1 LGVAERVVLSELI
14 ASAFHDVHRAI
25 KAGEVDELW
34 AKGGRGSTKSSYASV
49 EIMLG
54 LTADT
59 QAHALVTRRYDNELR
74 DSVLGQMEWA
84 ARKLGIHH
92 LWHFGTSPMQATHKR
107 TGQKIFFRG
116 ADSPEKGKSINPGFG
131 YVKYFWCE
139 EVDQFGG
146 MDEIRVILQ
155 SIFRG
160 EGATGQIAFYTFN
173 PPKSARSWV
182 NVEVKI
188 PKPRRLVH
196 HSTYLSVIKAWLGER
211 FLVDAEHLKQVQPD
225 AYRHEYLGEEIGT
238 GLEVFSN
245 VELRSLDD
253 GEIAAMDEVRQGLDW
268 GYAVDP
274 VCMVRTAYDRK
285 RKALYIVGEVSGI
298 GIGNRRLNDAVPADW
313 KSHLTTAD
321 SAEPKSIDEMRL
333 EYGWSIR
340 GASKGPGSVEFGVKW
355 LQEREKI
362 VIDPTRCPLA
372 AKEFINYALEVDR
385 SGNVVS
391 KFPDKDNHCLDAVRY
406 ATADLMVGEPR
417 HAPMVI
423 PMPTQSH
430 W

>member
-1 LGVAERVVLSELI
+1 MAQIELLDLI
-14 ASAFHDVHRAI
+14 APSFHDVHKAI
-25 KAGEVDELW
+25 KNGEVEEVLL
-34 AKGGRGSTKSSYASV
+34 KGGRGSTKSSLVSL
-49 EIMLG
+49 EIPLILMK
-54 LTADT
+54 DP
-59 QAHALVTRRYDNELR
+59 QAHAYITRRYDSQLR
-74 DSVLGQMEWA
+74 DTVLPQIEWA
-84 ARKLGIHH
+84 LRKLGVYDQWEI
-92 LWHFGTSPMQATHKR
+92 GTRPMQATNKR
-107 TGQKIFFRG
+107 TKQKILFRG
-116 ADSPEKGKSINPGFG
+116 ADNPEKGKSINPGFG
-131 YVKYFWCE
+131 YIKAFWAE
-139 EVDQFGG
+139 ELDQFGG
-146 MDEIRVILQ
+146 MGEIRTILQ

-160 EGATGQIAFYTFN
+160 ENAKGQVAFFTYN
-173 PPKSARSWV
+173 PPKSNRSWV
-182 NVEVKI
+182 NSEARM
-188 PKPRRLVH
+188 PRERRLVH
-196 HSTYLSVIKAWLGER
+196 HSTYLSVPKEWLGER
-211 FLVDAEHLKQVQPD
+211 FIAEAEHLRNVNPD

-245 VELRSLDD
+245 VELRAMDD
-253 GEIAAMDEVRQGLDW
+253 GEVAALDEVRQGLDW

-285 RKALYIVGEVSGI
+285 RKTLYIVGEVSGV
-298 GIGNRRLNDAVPADW
+298 GIGNRVLNNLVPAEW
-313 KSHLTTAD
+313 KAHLTTAD

-355 LQEREKI
+355 LQEHEKI

-417 HAPMVI
+417 HAPVVI